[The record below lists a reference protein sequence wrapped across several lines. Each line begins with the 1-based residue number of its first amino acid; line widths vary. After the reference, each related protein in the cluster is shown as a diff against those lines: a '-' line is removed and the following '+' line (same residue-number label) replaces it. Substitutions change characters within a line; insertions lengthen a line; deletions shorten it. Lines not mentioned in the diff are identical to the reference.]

1 MAEINS
7 EKLKK
12 YKHGELFGNIA
23 LAFCGVVLVYFAVCF
38 SIARVQEIKPLEIAA
53 LVSAPLLMLAGVA
66 VAAFC
71 NLKYGAAINSLIK
84 SYVLETCV
92 ENAALLHP
100 EKQNLTF
107 NLSLD
112 GSSVIL
118 QTEGANR
125 KERIIF
131 DFSIFGRVGFSR
143 KVTFL
148 NEIENRLIITFC
160 RLYDR
165 GSRYNDVCFTER
177 ADTRRKSGK
186 PVYIIK
192 GGTPD
197 KNSYKLYL
205 KLN

>member
-1 MAEINS
+1 MAEINT

-12 YKHGELFGNIA
+12 YKLGELSGNIA
-23 LAFCGVVLVYFAVCF
+23 LAFCGAVLLYFAVAF
-38 SIARVQEIKPLEIAA
+38 SIARVHSIKPLETAVLI
-53 LVSAPLLMLAGVA
+53 SAPILMLAG
-66 VAAFC
+66 AAAAAYC

-84 SYVLETCV
+84 KYVLETCV

-100 EKQNLTF
+100 EKLNLTF
-107 NLSLD
+107 NLSLE
-112 GSSVIL
+112 GNSVIL

-125 KERIIF
+125 KERLVF
-131 DFSIFGRVGFSR
+131 DFSAFGRLGFSR
-143 KVTFL
+143 KVACL

-165 GSRYNDVCFTER
+165 GSKYNDVCFTER
-177 ADTRRKSGK
+177 AETRRKSGK

-197 KNSYKLYL
+197 RNAYKTYL
-205 KLN
+205 KN

>member
-1 MAEINS
+1 MNA

-12 YKHGELFGNIA
+12 YKLGELVGNIA
-23 LAFCGVVLVYFAVCF
+23 LAFCGAVLLYFAVGF
-38 SIARVQEIKPLEIAA
+38 SVARVQEIKPLETAVLI
-53 LVSAPLLMLAGVA
+53 SAPILMLAGAA
-66 VAAFC
+66 VAAYC
-71 NLKYGAAINSLIK
+71 NLKYGSSINSLIK
-84 SYVLETCV
+84 KYVLETCV

-100 EKQNLTF
+100 EKLNLTF

-112 GSSVIL
+112 GNSIIL
-118 QTEGANR
+118 QTEGANS

-131 DFSIFGRVGFSR
+131 DFSAFGRMGFSR
-143 KVTFL
+143 NVACL

-165 GSRYNDVCFTER
+165 GARYNDVCFTER
-177 ADTRRKSGK
+177 AETRRKSGK

-197 KNSYKLYL
+197 KNSYKTYL
-205 KLN
+205 KS

>member
-1 MAEINS
+1 MAEINA

-12 YKHGELFGNIA
+12 YKRGELAGNIA
-23 LAFCGVVLVYFAVCF
+23 LVFCGAVLVYFAVCF
-38 SIARVQEIKPLEIAA
+38 SVARVQGIKTLEVATLI
-53 LVSAPLLMLAGVA
+53 SAPILMVAGVA

-71 NLKYGAAINSLIK
+71 NLKYGAAVNSLIK
-84 SYVLETCV
+84 GYVLETCV

-100 EKQNLTF
+100 EKLNLKF

-112 GSSVIL
+112 GKSVIL

-125 KERIIF
+125 KERIDF
-131 DFSIFGRVGFSR
+131 DFSAFGRFGFSR
-143 KVTFL
+143 KVACL
-148 NEIENRLIITFC
+148 NEIENRLTATFC

-192 GGTPD
+192 GGVPD
-197 KNSYKLYL
+197 KNSYKIYL
-205 KLN
+205 KY